1 MFGRNIKLQD
11 LIKKTKLCSYETDK
25 KLIEKVKQLELEYD
39 DDGFLYKNDFLKF
52 LFYTMEEIKIL
63 FASIITKIIPAINVL
78 WKRYEIKLEENKIEE
93 GRKKEE
99 SLIKRTNEVIIP
111 DIANDE
117 VLKSILLPKDEC
129 KTEIVTQELKS
140 SNSDF
145 SSDNIVI
152 EEYNL
157 SSEKSNHKTI
167 GDFEEFIIPKSEDDD
182 SFNEEDLEL
191 WNTMVD
197 VNDENFES
205 KKSEDDD
212 SFNEED
218 LKLWNTMVDVNDE
231 NFESKKSEVDENN
244 FISETEDII
253 YESLVNEIN
262 NIESHEEENLCDDEE
277 AITKNMDSL
286 INEIKDSIEKEE
298 DANNNTNEEFEY

>member
-1 MFGRNIKLQD
+1 MTSSLDEYLSRFEKDKIIISNSLFGRNIKLQD
-11 LIKKTKLCSYETDK
+11 LIKKIKLCSYETDK

-52 LFYTMEEIKIL
+52 IFYTIEEMKIL
-63 FASIITKIIPAINVL
+63 FVSIITKIIPAINVL

-205 KKSEDDD
+205 KKSE
-212 SFNEED
+212 
-218 LKLWNTMVDVNDE
+218 
-231 NFESKKSEVDENN
+231 VDENN